1 MIKYETKK
9 LNDKTTTDILA
20 RGVPQTIID
29 DITTSIAA
37 LTALLYSTIQCD
49 ALLAETTQEINDLTS
64 NPLAGFDACLEK
76 IIEIAT
82 ANAKENIKNGN
93 TAAVMRVGTEWELS
107 KIEKL

>member
-1 MIKYETKK
+1 MIKLEIKK
-9 LNDKTTTDILA
+9 VNGNTATDILA

-29 DITTSIAA
+29 DITTSIAG

-93 TAAVMRVGTEWELS
+93 LAVTSRVTTEWERK
-107 KIEKL
+107 KI